1 MYFFILKTKN
11 PINRVCVRY
20 VSNAEKTIICSEVY
34 FHVSG
39 TCLVRHFCNTNTKV
53 PETCPCFLGFDSC
66 IYLQV
71 ITCFCN
77 FVGCADDHCFLFVAI
92 ISIVL
97 DFQVNK
103 SSSHNLLAI
112 PVGINQKRNVD
123 TIARKV

>member
-1 MYFFILKTKN
+1 MCS
-11 PINRVCVRY
+11 VCVQRRENNY
-20 VSNAEKTIICSEVY
+20 ILGRIFSRVGNM
-34 FHVSG
+34 SG
-39 TCLVRHFCNTNTKV
+39 
-53 PETCPCFLGFDSC
+53 PCFLGFDSC